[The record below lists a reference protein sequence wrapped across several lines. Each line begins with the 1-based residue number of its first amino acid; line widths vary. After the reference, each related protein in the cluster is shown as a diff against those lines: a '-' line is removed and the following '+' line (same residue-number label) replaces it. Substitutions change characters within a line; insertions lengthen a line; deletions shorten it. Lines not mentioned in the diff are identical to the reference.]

1 MPSDSEFEA
10 SLHRIRFA
18 ARHAR
23 AALDALN
30 FAAASG
36 YELRQLGLKPVGEQV
51 EGWLGIEASPDAAA
65 ERLADRLAAL
75 AGVKWV
81 HVEHLWG
88 RG

>member
-1 MPSDSEFEA
+1 V
-10 SLHRIRFA
+10 HRIRFA

-30 FAAASG
+30 VAAASG

-51 EGWLGIEASPDAAA
+51 EAWLGIEASPAEAA

-75 AGVKWV
+75 AGVNWV
-81 HVEHLWG
+81 SVEHVWG
-88 RG
+88 RK